1 MRYFSLRKINEKK
14 GWNVLR
20 GQSFQLTGGNRFS
33 HQRITVITSGRNIR
47 RRGFDLRLRLTV
59 EGVGRGAISR
69 ISTCRP
75 IKINVKSNCR
85 SILSFAPFPRGISAA
100 NERHTALEQRNLES
114 TYARW
119 ACGWKAPR
127 KIAKILTPR
136 RKIRRQNNS
145 EVSAAVAVFFYR
157 FPSN

>member
-85 SILSFAPFPRGISAA
+85 SILSTGHFCGERAAHGSRATKPREHLREMSLRLKSSEENCKDPDAPSK
-100 NERHTALEQRNLES
+100 N
-114 TYARW
+114 
-119 ACGWKAPR
+119 
-127 KIAKILTPR
+127 TPA
-136 RKIRRQNNS
+136 
-145 EVSAAVAVFFYR
+145 E
-157 FPSN
+157 